1 MCLICFLKDKYQF
14 NLRRSS
20 MLRSDRIE
28 HTLDRYK
35 YAFADDFKESLN
47 SLCESH
53 TNDTCKK
60 IANTLKG
67 IHIKDIF
74 EFFDTLRK
82 AYIDWINTQI
92 SVSIKTLNCLLDLY
106 GLLNI
111 NNQLEAEVF
120 YRGRK
125 STEFLS
131 HRDIFH
137 IPFNKRYL
145 IENQRYSLT
154 GQPLLYLSSSPYG
167 VVRELGT
174 SESVKI
180 SSFRLAKD
188 VSLKVYENMN
198 KFSRTSL
205 ENQNNSKMAFV
216 DFMLN
221 NTIFS
226 DEKLIIQA
234 FFQMILAS
242 CCSFERRE
250 ETKKSFFSEEYVLPQ
265 ILTLVLKQHG
275 YHGVRYT
282 STKAHKDNDIID
294 SERAVRLFYS
304 NTCLF
309 TNYTE
314 KQSKDVNNMYDEI
327 LFKKFITS
335 NLHNYCEDI
344 PEAISSVE
352 ESINITDEV
361 LNSDFIGEYENQVL
375 VNIGTTLL
383 DISDFLKTLITKKDK
398 KAKELLKAIS
408 LHSFLLKNVILNIK
422 EIKYKNVKGD
432 IRCE

>member
-1 MCLICFLKDKYQF
+1 
-14 NLRRSS
+14 

-35 YAFADDFKESLN
+35 YTFADEFKQSLN
-47 SLCESH
+47 NICKSH
-53 TNDTCKK
+53 NNETCKN
-60 IANTLKG
+60 IADTLKT
-67 IHIKDIF
+67 IRTKDIF

-82 AYIDWINTQI
+82 VYTDWINTQI
-92 SVSIKTLNCLLDLY
+92 GDSIKTLNCLLNLY
-106 GLLNI
+106 GLLSFNC
-111 NNQLEAEVF
+111 QLEAEVF
-120 YRGRK
+120 FRGRK
-125 STEFLS
+125 SNDFLS
-131 HRDIFH
+131 HWDIFH

-154 GQPLLYLSSSPYG
+154 GQPLLYFSSSPYG
-167 VVRELGT
+167 VVREIGT
-174 SESVKI
+174 SEDVKI
-180 SSFRLAKD
+180 SSFRLTKN
-188 VSLKVYENMN
+188 VSLNVYENMN

-205 ENQNNSKMAFV
+205 ENKKDSEIASV

-221 NTIFS
+221 NSLFN
-226 DEKLIIQA
+226 EKKSIIQA

-265 ILTLVLKQHG
+265 VLTLVLKQHG
-275 YHGVRYT
+275 YDGVRYT
-282 STKAHKDNDIID
+282 STKAHKDNDMIN
-294 SERAVRLFYS
+294 SERAVKLFYS

-314 KQSKDVNNMYDEI
+314 KQSKDVNNMYDEV

-335 NLHNYCEDI
+335 NLHNYSEDI
-344 PEAISSVE
+344 PEVISSVE
-352 ESINITDEV
+352 ESIKITDEV
-361 LNSDFIGEYENQVL
+361 LNSDFIIEYENHVL
-375 VNIGTTLL
+375 VNIGNTLL
-383 DISDFLKTLITKKDK
+383 DISDFLKNSTFKRDR
-398 KAKELLKAIS
+398 KANELLKAIS

-422 EIKYKNVKGD
+422 ETKYNNVKGG

>member
-1 MCLICFLKDKYQF
+1 
-14 NLRRSS
+14 

-28 HTLDRYK
+28 HTLERYK
-35 YAFADDFKESLN
+35 YTFADEFKENLTN
-47 SLCESH
+47 LCESH
-53 TNDTCKK
+53 DNETCKK
-60 IANTLKG
+60 IANTLKA

-82 AYIDWINTQI
+82 VYIDWINTQI
-92 SVSIKTLNCLLDLY
+92 GTSIKTLNCLLNLY
-106 GLLNI
+106 ELLSFNS
-111 NNQLEAEVF
+111 QLEAEVF

-125 STEFLS
+125 SNEFLS
-131 HRDIFH
+131 HWDVFH

-174 SESVKI
+174 SEDVKI

-188 VSLKVYENMN
+188 VSLSVYENMN

-205 ENQNNSKMAFV
+205 ENQKNSDMAYV

-221 NTIFS
+221 NTVFS
-226 DEKLIIQA
+226 DEKKIISA

-265 ILTLVLKQHG
+265 VLTLVLKQHG

-282 STKAHKDNDIID
+282 STKAHKDNDMIN
-294 SERAVRLFYS
+294 SERAVKLFYS

-314 KQSKDVNNMYDEI
+314 KQSRDVNNMYDEV

-335 NLHNYCEDI
+335 NLHNYSEDI

-352 ESINITDEV
+352 ESIKITDEV
-361 LNSDFIGEYENQVL
+361 LNSDFIGGYENHVL
-375 VNIGTTLL
+375 VNIGNILL
-383 DISDFLKTLITKKDK
+383 DISYFLKNLTVKKDK
-398 KAKELLKAIS
+398 KTKDLLKAIS

-422 EIKYKNVKGD
+422 ETRYKNVKGG